1 MGLIEQL
8 ISALAVLMMI
18 GGGVMLFVATD
29 HAIQQVYRHS
39 VEDEL
44 ERRREREHEGEGEK
58 EC

>member
-8 ISALAVLMMI
+8 ISAMAVRMMI

-29 HAIQQVYRHS
+29 YAIQQVYRHS

-44 ERRREREHEGEGEK
+44 ERRREREREGK
-58 EC
+58 

>member
-44 ERRREREHEGEGEK
+44 ERRREREREGK
-58 EC
+58 